1 MDEHVAA
8 LRPSC
13 SPQALGPGMGTLDEL
28 RWVLQPS
35 YFGISTRP
43 SDMENDFSAGHA
55 KSAQLV
61 RRRTLDHE
69 VRGSI
74 PAKGSNTRICGR
86 GDPKLGKGLRIP
98 RIPRHPGIAKV
109 SPLAVQSSSPGCQ
122 PIRRWTCGI
131 RSRPEGSPTEEQ
143 RIGFRRNSYSPR
155 GNGI

>member
-1 MDEHVAA
+1 MGMGGRDEWLGKSDKSLEISLSWREQQISFNISGN
-8 LRPSC
+8 LRPGTPNQLSW
-13 SPQALGPGMGTLDEL
+13 LG
-28 RWVLQPS
+28 
-35 YFGISTRP
+35 
-43 SDMENDFSAGHA
+43 AGLSIT
-55 KSAQLV
+55 KSGV
-61 RRRTLDHE
+61 RFPL
-69 VRGSI
+69 
-74 PAKGSNTRICGR
+74 KGRICGR

>member
-1 MDEHVAA
+1 MQLCLNMSDIEHEKHGKYGAYAA
-8 LRPSC
+8 GRAASLTATMMKTMMPT
-13 SPQALGPGMGTLDEL
+13 MGTPNQLSWL
-28 RWVLQPS
+28 
-35 YFGISTRP
+35 G
-43 SDMENDFSAGHA
+43 AGLSIT
-55 KSAQLV
+55 KSGV
-61 RRRTLDHE
+61 RFPL
-69 VRGSI
+69 
-74 PAKGSNTRICGR
+74 KGRICGR